1 MIIEHFKNTDKYQ
14 DIVNNYDIFVPD
26 QFVSEK
32 EKNSPDWVKSTL
44 DYYATIAHSQ
54 YWNNEKIKKNYDLL
68 NGILHRD
75 DYFTEDYEKLVE
87 FLDESTSVE
96 LPDYVKHYPMMN
108 PPINTLVGEII
119 QRPDNARF
127 KAVDEYSFNE
137 FMRAKTELLSSIFL
151 NRLED
156 IMMTKAKQLGL
167 TDQKQALQEQMKQ
180 ISEKLNS
187 SDQMMQEQGA
197 TPSSEELQKLQQE
210 AEQINQQIQEL
221 DQKIQ
226 ELRPKDLE
234 KVSNKTYQSTAEQ
247 WANLKLEQL
256 KRHFNIKD
264 KSQEGFLD
272 FLTAA
277 REFHHIYINHSKL
290 GVGYD
295 VVNPRNVF
303 FLTEPNPRYTTDCYV
318 IGRIESM
325 ELSRIIERFN
335 LTMDEIEYL
344 REHRDD
350 YIRNPSAD
358 INIFENSKTG
368 YDSVHYSTYNPARLN
383 KEIQIRGELEQE
395 QLLDTYD
402 PAGNRYSPDGYL
414 GYETRNQRYTVIV
427 SYFKSKR
434 KIGKATFIDD
444 DGFEQLEIVDENFEY
459 DKKDPRIKVEWEYV
473 NEWWEGVRIGRAV
486 YKTSPLRYIDLPP
499 IIGTFYRAKN
509 TIPKSI
515 VDHMKVYQII
525 YNICLNQLYLLLE
538 KEVGV
543 AVLLNLRQL
552 PKYKDMSD
560 ENALEK
566 TVTLMKEM
574 GIVPL
579 DDSPENMKG
588 QSSFNQSAKLDLT
601 RTAEIQS
608 RISLASWAKQ
618 QCWELLGFNPQRL
631 GAVQG
636 IDTATG
642 IQQGMAQSFAQTE
655 PITSAHEECMN
666 LVYQQ
671 LIDTA
676 QYIETQKPTST
687 ISYVDHEL
695 HDVFLQVNTEEL
707 KMRDLQIF
715 VSNRSEDKRKL
726 EELRQLS
733 MAYAQNQLHPYYSS
747 MISTSQSISDIREFL
762 KDDMQKKEKQQAEQ
776 QKMQQ
781 QQMEQQQKIAEQQQQ
796 TMKQIADDK
805 LAYDRE
811 QADLNRERD
820 VLVARIK
827 AGLEDSTT
835 EAAIQGNNEYSAM
848 LGDLDIRSRELEQR
862 RSISDNEKSI
872 KLKELEIKARDIEA
886 RREADIIKSQ
896 TALKNPV
903 SGEKK

>member
-75 DYFTEDYEKLVE
+75 DYFTEDYERLVE

-137 FMRAKTELLSSIFL
+137 FIRAKNELLNTIFL
-151 NRLED
+151 QKLED
-156 IMMTKAKQLGL
+156 IMLTKAKQLGL
-167 TDQKQALQEQMKQ
+167 TDQKEQLQQQMKDIGSQLSKSEQSQEEVTPETSQQLQDLQKQAEEIGKQ
-180 ISEKLNS
+180 I
-187 SDQMMQEQGA
+187 
-197 TPSSEELQKLQQE
+197 EELNK
-210 AEQINQQIQEL
+210 QIQDL
-221 DQKIQ
+221 K
-226 ELRPKDLE
+226 PKDLE
-234 KVSNKTYQSTAEQ
+234 KVTNKTYQSTAEQ

-272 FLTAA
+272 FLTSA
-277 REFHHIYINHSKL
+277 REFHHIYVNSSKL
-290 GVGYD
+290 GIGYD

-325 ELSRIIERFN
+325 ELSRILERFN

-358 INIFENSKTG
+358 INIFENSQTG

-434 KIGKATFIDD
+434 KIGKVNFIDD

-459 DKKDPRIKVEWEYV
+459 DKKDPRVKVEWEYV

-486 YKTSPLRYIDLPP
+486 YKVSPLRHLELPP
-499 IIGTFYRAKN
+499 MLGTFYRAKN

-552 PKYKDMSD
+552 PKYKDMTD

-601 RTAEIQS
+601 RTQEIQS

-618 QCWELLGFNPQRL
+618 QCWELLGFTPQRL

-695 HDVFLQVNTEEL
+695 HDVFLQVNTEDL

-726 EELRQLS
+726 EEIRQLS
-733 MAYAQNQLHPYYSS
+733 MAYAQNQLHPYYTTL
-747 MISTSQSISDIREFL
+747 INTSQSISDIREFL

-776 QKMQQ
+776 QQIQQQQMQQ
-781 QQMEQQQKIAEQQQQ
+781 QQQIAEQQQQ

-805 LAYDRE
+805 LAFE
-811 QADLNRERD
+811 KEEANLNRERD
-820 VLVARIK
+820 IVVARIK
-827 AGLEDSTT
+827 AGLDNPNPADSQ
-835 EAAIQGNNEYSAM
+835 EMNNKYSAM
-848 LGDLDIRSRELEQR
+848 LGDLDIRGRELEER
-862 RSISDNEKSI
+862 RSVSENQKSL
-872 KLKELEIKARDIEA
+872 KLKELELKAREIEA
-886 RREADIIKSQ
+886 KREADIIKSQ

>member
-75 DYFTEDYEKLVE
+75 DYFTEDYERLVE

-137 FMRAKTELLSSIFL
+137 FIRAKNELLNTIFL
-151 NRLED
+151 QKLED
-156 IMMTKAKQLGL
+156 IMLTKAKQLGL
-167 TDQKQALQEQMKQ
+167 TDQKEQLQQQMKDIASQLSQSEQSQEEVTPETSQELQDLQKQAEEIGKQ
-180 ISEKLNS
+180 I
-187 SDQMMQEQGA
+187 
-197 TPSSEELQKLQQE
+197 EELNK
-210 AEQINQQIQEL
+210 QIQDL
-221 DQKIQ
+221 K
-226 ELRPKDLE
+226 PKDLE
-234 KVSNKTYQSTAEQ
+234 KVTNKTYQSTAEQ

-272 FLTAA
+272 FLTSA
-277 REFHHIYINHSKL
+277 REFHHIYVNSSKL
-290 GVGYD
+290 GIGYD

-325 ELSRIIERFN
+325 ELSRILERFN

-358 INIFENSKTG
+358 INIFENSQTG

-434 KIGKATFIDD
+434 KIGKVNFIDD

-459 DKKDPRIKVEWEYV
+459 DKKDPRVKVEWEYV

-486 YKTSPLRYIDLPP
+486 YKVSPLRHLELPP
-499 IIGTFYRAKN
+499 MLGTFYRAKN

-552 PKYKDMSD
+552 PKYKDMTD

-601 RTAEIQS
+601 RTQEIQS

-618 QCWELLGFNPQRL
+618 QCWELLGFTPQRL

-695 HDVFLQVNTEEL
+695 HDVFLQVNTEDL

-726 EELRQLS
+726 EEIRQLS
-733 MAYAQNQLHPYYSS
+733 MAYAQNQLHPYYTTL
-747 MISTSQSISDIREFL
+747 INTSQSISDIREFL

-776 QKMQQ
+776 QQVQQQQMQQ
-781 QQMEQQQKIAEQQQQ
+781 QQQIAEQQQQ

-805 LAYDRE
+805 LAFE
-811 QADLNRERD
+811 KEEANLNRERD

-827 AGLEDSTT
+827 AGLDNPTPADSQET
-835 EAAIQGNNEYSAM
+835 NNKYSAM
-848 LGDLDIRSRELEQR
+848 LGDLDIRGRELEER
-862 RSISDNEKSI
+862 RSVSENQKSL
-872 KLKELEIKARDIEA
+872 KLKELELKAREIEA
-886 RREADIIKSQ
+886 KREADIIKSQ

>member
-75 DYFTEDYEKLVE
+75 DYFTEDYERLVE

-137 FMRAKTELLSSIFL
+137 FIRAKNELLNTIFL
-151 NRLED
+151 QKLED
-156 IMMTKAKQLGL
+156 IMLTKAKQLGL
-167 TDQKQALQEQMKQ
+167 TDQKEQLQQQMKDIGSQLSQSEQSQEEVTPETSQELQDLQKQAEEIGKQ
-180 ISEKLNS
+180 I
-187 SDQMMQEQGA
+187 
-197 TPSSEELQKLQQE
+197 EELNK
-210 AEQINQQIQEL
+210 QIQDL
-221 DQKIQ
+221 K
-226 ELRPKDLE
+226 PKDLE
-234 KVSNKTYQSTAEQ
+234 KVTNKTYQSTAEQ

-272 FLTAA
+272 FLTSA
-277 REFHHIYINHSKL
+277 REFHHIYVNSSKL
-290 GVGYD
+290 GIGYD

-325 ELSRIIERFN
+325 ELSRILERFN

-358 INIFENSKTG
+358 INIFENSQTG

-434 KIGKATFIDD
+434 KIGKVNFIDD

-459 DKKDPRIKVEWEYV
+459 DKKDPRVKVEWEYV

-486 YKTSPLRYIDLPP
+486 YKVSPLRHLELPP
-499 IIGTFYRAKN
+499 MLGTFYRAKN

-552 PKYKDMSD
+552 PKYKDMTD

-601 RTAEIQS
+601 RTQEIQS

-618 QCWELLGFNPQRL
+618 QCWELLGFTPQRL

-695 HDVFLQVNTEEL
+695 HDVFLQVNTEDL

-726 EELRQLS
+726 EEIRQLS
-733 MAYAQNQLHPYYSS
+733 MAYAQNQLHPYYTTL
-747 MISTSQSISDIREFL
+747 INTSQSISDIREFL

-776 QKMQQ
+776 QQVQQQQMQQ
-781 QQMEQQQKIAEQQQQ
+781 QQQIAEQQQQ

-805 LAYDRE
+805 LAFE
-811 QADLNRERD
+811 KEEANLNRERD

-827 AGLEDSTT
+827 AGLDNPTPADSQET
-835 EAAIQGNNEYSAM
+835 NNKYSAM
-848 LGDLDIRSRELEQR
+848 LGDLDIRGRELEER
-862 RSISDNEKSI
+862 RSVSENQKSL
-872 KLKELEIKARDIEA
+872 KLKELELKAREIEA
-886 RREADIIKSQ
+886 KREADIIKSQ

>member
-75 DYFTEDYEKLVE
+75 DYFTEDYERLVE

-137 FMRAKTELLSSIFL
+137 FIRAKNELLNTIFL
-151 NRLED
+151 QKLED
-156 IMMTKAKQLGL
+156 IMLTKAKQLGL
-167 TDQKQALQEQMKQ
+167 TDQKEQLQQQMKDIGSQLSKSEQSQEEVTPETSQQLQDLQKQAEEIGKQ
-180 ISEKLNS
+180 I
-187 SDQMMQEQGA
+187 
-197 TPSSEELQKLQQE
+197 EELNK
-210 AEQINQQIQEL
+210 QIQDL
-221 DQKIQ
+221 K
-226 ELRPKDLE
+226 PKDLE
-234 KVSNKTYQSTAEQ
+234 KVTNKTYQSTAEQ

-272 FLTAA
+272 FLTSA
-277 REFHHIYINHSKL
+277 REFHHIYVNSSKL
-290 GVGYD
+290 GIGYD

-325 ELSRIIERFN
+325 ELSRILERFN

-358 INIFENSKTG
+358 INIFENSQTG

-434 KIGKATFIDD
+434 KIGKVSFIDD

-459 DKKDPRIKVEWEYV
+459 DKKDPRVKVEWEYV

-486 YKTSPLRYIDLPP
+486 YKVSPLRHLELPP
-499 IIGTFYRAKN
+499 MIGTFYRAKN

-552 PKYKDMSD
+552 PKYKDMTD

-601 RTAEIQS
+601 RTQEIQS

-618 QCWELLGFNPQRL
+618 QCWELLGFTPQRL

-695 HDVFLQVNTEEL
+695 HDVFLQVNTEDL

-726 EELRQLS
+726 EEIRQLS
-733 MAYAQNQLHPYYSS
+733 MAYAQNQLHPYYTTL
-747 MISTSQSISDIREFL
+747 INTSQSISDIREFL

-776 QKMQQ
+776 QQIQQQQMQQ
-781 QQMEQQQKIAEQQQQ
+781 QQQIAEQQQQ

-805 LAYDRE
+805 LAFE
-811 QADLNRERD
+811 KEEANLNRERD
-820 VLVARIK
+820 ILVARIK
-827 AGLEDSTT
+827 AGLDNPNPADSQ
-835 EAAIQGNNEYSAM
+835 EMNNKYSAM
-848 LGDLDIRSRELEQR
+848 LGDLDIRGRELEER
-862 RSISDNEKSI
+862 RSVSENQKSL
-872 KLKELEIKARDIEA
+872 KLKELELKAREIEA
-886 RREADIIKSQ
+886 KREADIIKSQ

>member
-75 DYFTEDYEKLVE
+75 DYFTEDYERLVE

-137 FMRAKTELLSSIFL
+137 FIRAKNELLNTIFL
-151 NRLED
+151 QKLED
-156 IMMTKAKQLGL
+156 IMLTKAKQLGL
-167 TDQKQALQEQMKQ
+167 TDQKEQLQQQMKDIASQLSQSEQSQEEVTPETSQELQDLQKQAEEIGKQ
-180 ISEKLNS
+180 I
-187 SDQMMQEQGA
+187 
-197 TPSSEELQKLQQE
+197 EELNK
-210 AEQINQQIQEL
+210 QIQDL
-221 DQKIQ
+221 K
-226 ELRPKDLE
+226 PKDLE
-234 KVSNKTYQSTAEQ
+234 KVTNKTYQSTAEQ

-272 FLTAA
+272 FLTSA
-277 REFHHIYINHSKL
+277 REFHHIYVNSSKL
-290 GVGYD
+290 GIGYD

-325 ELSRIIERFN
+325 ELSRILERFN

-358 INIFENSKTG
+358 INIFENSQTG

-434 KIGKATFIDD
+434 KIGKVNFIDD

-459 DKKDPRIKVEWEYV
+459 DKKDPRVKVEWEYV
-473 NEWWEGVRIGRAV
+473 NEWWEGIRIGRAV
-486 YKTSPLRYIDLPP
+486 YKVSPLRHLELPP
-499 IIGTFYRAKN
+499 MLGTFYRAKN

-552 PKYKDMSD
+552 PKYKDMTD

-601 RTAEIQS
+601 RTQEIQS

-618 QCWELLGFNPQRL
+618 QCWELLGFTPQRL

-695 HDVFLQVNTEEL
+695 HDVFLQVNTEDL

-726 EELRQLS
+726 EEIRQLS
-733 MAYAQNQLHPYYSS
+733 MAYAQNQLHPYYTTL
-747 MISTSQSISDIREFL
+747 INTSQSISDIREFL

-776 QKMQQ
+776 QQVQQQQMQQ
-781 QQMEQQQKIAEQQQQ
+781 QQQIAEQQQQ

-805 LAYDRE
+805 LAFE
-811 QADLNRERD
+811 KEEANLNRERD

-827 AGLEDSTT
+827 AGLDNPTPADSQET
-835 EAAIQGNNEYSAM
+835 NNKYSAM
-848 LGDLDIRSRELEQR
+848 LGDLDIRGRELEER
-862 RSISDNEKSI
+862 RSVLENQKSL
-872 KLKELEIKARDIEA
+872 KLKELELKAREIEA
-886 RREADIIKSQ
+886 KREADIIKSQ

>member
-75 DYFTEDYEKLVE
+75 DYFTEDYERLVE

-137 FMRAKTELLSSIFL
+137 FIRAKNELLNTIFL
-151 NRLED
+151 QKLED
-156 IMMTKAKQLGL
+156 IMLTKAKQLGL
-167 TDQKQALQEQMKQ
+167 TDQKEQLQQQMKDIGSQLSKSEQSQEEVTPETSQQLQDLQKQAEEIGKQ
-180 ISEKLNS
+180 I
-187 SDQMMQEQGA
+187 
-197 TPSSEELQKLQQE
+197 EELNK
-210 AEQINQQIQEL
+210 QIQDL
-221 DQKIQ
+221 K
-226 ELRPKDLE
+226 PKDLE
-234 KVSNKTYQSTAEQ
+234 KVTNKTYQSTAEQ

-272 FLTAA
+272 FLTSA
-277 REFHHIYINHSKL
+277 REFHHIYVNSSKL
-290 GVGYD
+290 GIGYD

-325 ELSRIIERFN
+325 ELSRILERFN

-358 INIFENSKTG
+358 INIFENSQTG

-434 KIGKATFIDD
+434 KIGKVNFIDD

-459 DKKDPRIKVEWEYV
+459 DKKDPRVKVEWEYV

-486 YKTSPLRYIDLPP
+486 YKVSPLRHLELPP
-499 IIGTFYRAKN
+499 MIGTFYRAKN

-552 PKYKDMSD
+552 PKYKDMTD

-601 RTAEIQS
+601 RTQEIQS

-618 QCWELLGFNPQRL
+618 QCWELLGFTPQRL

-676 QYIETQKPTST
+676 QYIETQKPTSV

-695 HDVFLQVNTEEL
+695 HDVFLQVNTEDL

-726 EELRQLS
+726 EEIRQLS
-733 MAYAQNQLHPYYSS
+733 MAYAQNQLHPYYTTL
-747 MISTSQSISDIREFL
+747 INTSQSISDIREFL

-776 QKMQQ
+776 QQIQQQQMQQ
-781 QQMEQQQKIAEQQQQ
+781 QQQIAEQQQQ

-805 LAYDRE
+805 LAFE
-811 QADLNRERD
+811 KEEANLNRERD
-820 VLVARIK
+820 IVVARIK
-827 AGLEDSTT
+827 AGLDNPTPADSQET
-835 EAAIQGNNEYSAM
+835 NNKYSAM
-848 LGDLDIRSRELEQR
+848 LGDLDIRGRELEER
-862 RSISDNEKSI
+862 RSVSENQKSL
-872 KLKELEIKARDIEA
+872 KLKELELKAREIEA
-886 RREADIIKSQ
+886 KREADIIKSQ

>member
-75 DYFTEDYEKLVE
+75 DYFTEDYERLVE

-137 FMRAKTELLSSIFL
+137 FIRAKNELLNTIFL
-151 NRLED
+151 QKLED
-156 IMMTKAKQLGL
+156 IMLTKAKQLGL
-167 TDQKQALQEQMKQ
+167 TDQKEQLQQQMKDIGSQLSKSEQSQEEVTPETSQQLQDLQKQAEEIGKQ
-180 ISEKLNS
+180 I
-187 SDQMMQEQGA
+187 
-197 TPSSEELQKLQQE
+197 EELNK
-210 AEQINQQIQEL
+210 QIQDL
-221 DQKIQ
+221 K
-226 ELRPKDLE
+226 PKDLE
-234 KVSNKTYQSTAEQ
+234 KVTNKTYQSTAEQ

-272 FLTAA
+272 FLTSA
-277 REFHHIYINHSKL
+277 REFHHIYVNSSKL
-290 GVGYD
+290 GIGYD

-325 ELSRIIERFN
+325 ELSRILERFN

-358 INIFENSKTG
+358 INIFENSQTG

-434 KIGKATFIDD
+434 KIGKVNFIDD

-459 DKKDPRIKVEWEYV
+459 DKKDPRVKVEWEYV

-486 YKTSPLRYIDLPP
+486 YKVSPLRHLELPP
-499 IIGTFYRAKN
+499 MIGTFYRAKN

-552 PKYKDMSD
+552 PKYKDMTD

-601 RTAEIQS
+601 RTQEIQS

-618 QCWELLGFNPQRL
+618 QCWELLGFTPQRL

-695 HDVFLQVNTEEL
+695 HDVFLQVNTEDL

-726 EELRQLS
+726 EEIRQLS
-733 MAYAQNQLHPYYSS
+733 MAYAQNQLHPYYTTL
-747 MISTSQSISDIREFL
+747 INTSQSISDIREFL

-776 QKMQQ
+776 QQVQQQQMQQ
-781 QQMEQQQKIAEQQQQ
+781 QQQIAEQQQQ

-805 LAYDRE
+805 LAFE
-811 QADLNRERD
+811 KEEANLNRERD
-820 VLVARIK
+820 ILVARIK
-827 AGLEDSTT
+827 AGLDNPTPADSQET
-835 EAAIQGNNEYSAM
+835 NNKYSAM
-848 LGDLDIRSRELEQR
+848 LGDLDIRGRELEER
-862 RSISDNEKSI
+862 RSVSENQKSL
-872 KLKELEIKARDIEA
+872 KLKELELKAREIEA
-886 RREADIIKSQ
+886 KREADIIKSQ

>member
-75 DYFTEDYEKLVE
+75 DYFTEDYERLVE

-137 FMRAKTELLSSIFL
+137 FIRAKNELLNTIFL
-151 NRLED
+151 QKLED
-156 IMMTKAKQLGL
+156 IMLTKAKQLGL
-167 TDQKQALQEQMKQ
+167 TDQKEQLQQQMKDIGSQLSKSEQSQEEVTPETSQELQDLQKQAEEIGKQ
-180 ISEKLNS
+180 I
-187 SDQMMQEQGA
+187 
-197 TPSSEELQKLQQE
+197 EELNK
-210 AEQINQQIQEL
+210 QIQDL
-221 DQKIQ
+221 K
-226 ELRPKDLE
+226 PKDLE
-234 KVSNKTYQSTAEQ
+234 KVTNKTYQSTAEQ

-272 FLTAA
+272 FLTSA
-277 REFHHIYINHSKL
+277 REFHHIYVNSSKL
-290 GVGYD
+290 GIGYD

-325 ELSRIIERFN
+325 ELSRILERFN

-358 INIFENSKTG
+358 INIFENSQTG

-434 KIGKATFIDD
+434 KIGKVNFIDD

-459 DKKDPRIKVEWEYV
+459 DKKDPRVKV
-473 NEWWEGVRIGRAV
+473 
-486 YKTSPLRYIDLPP
+486 
-499 IIGTFYRAKN
+499 
-509 TIPKSI
+509 
-515 VDHMKVYQII
+515 
-525 YNICLNQLYLLLE
+525 
-538 KEVGV
+538 
-543 AVLLNLRQL
+543 
-552 PKYKDMSD
+552 
-560 ENALEK
+560 
-566 TVTLMKEM
+566 
-574 GIVPL
+574 
-579 DDSPENMKG
+579 
-588 QSSFNQSAKLDLT
+588 
-601 RTAEIQS
+601 
-608 RISLASWAKQ
+608 
-618 QCWELLGFNPQRL
+618 
-631 GAVQG
+631 
-636 IDTATG
+636 
-642 IQQGMAQSFAQTE
+642 
-655 PITSAHEECMN
+655 
-666 LVYQQ
+666 
-671 LIDTA
+671 
-676 QYIETQKPTST
+676 
-687 ISYVDHEL
+687 
-695 HDVFLQVNTEEL
+695 
-707 KMRDLQIF
+707 
-715 VSNRSEDKRKL
+715 
-726 EELRQLS
+726 
-733 MAYAQNQLHPYYSS
+733 
-747 MISTSQSISDIREFL
+747 
-762 KDDMQKKEKQQAEQ
+762 
-776 QKMQQ
+776 
-781 QQMEQQQKIAEQQQQ
+781 
-796 TMKQIADDK
+796 
-805 LAYDRE
+805 
-811 QADLNRERD
+811 
-820 VLVARIK
+820 
-827 AGLEDSTT
+827 
-835 EAAIQGNNEYSAM
+835 
-848 LGDLDIRSRELEQR
+848 
-862 RSISDNEKSI
+862 
-872 KLKELEIKARDIEA
+872 
-886 RREADIIKSQ
+886 
-896 TALKNPV
+896 
-903 SGEKK
+903 

>member
-75 DYFTEDYEKLVE
+75 DYFTEDYERLVE

-137 FMRAKTELLSSIFL
+137 FIRAKNELLNTIFL
-151 NRLED
+151 QKLED
-156 IMMTKAKQLGL
+156 IMLTKAKQLGL
-167 TDQKQALQEQMKQ
+167 TDQKEQLQQQMKDIGSQLSQSEQSQEEVTPETSQELQDLQKQAEEIGKQ
-180 ISEKLNS
+180 I
-187 SDQMMQEQGA
+187 
-197 TPSSEELQKLQQE
+197 EELNK
-210 AEQINQQIQEL
+210 QIQDL
-221 DQKIQ
+221 K
-226 ELRPKDLE
+226 PKDLE
-234 KVSNKTYQSTAEQ
+234 KVTNKTYQSTAEQ

-272 FLTAA
+272 FLTSA
-277 REFHHIYINHSKL
+277 REFHHIYVNSSKL
-290 GVGYD
+290 GIGYD

-325 ELSRIIERFN
+325 ELSRILERFN

-358 INIFENSKTG
+358 INIFENSQTG

-434 KIGKATFIDD
+434 KIGKVNFIDD

-459 DKKDPRIKVEWEYV
+459 DKKDPRVKVEWEYV

-486 YKTSPLRYIDLPP
+486 YKVSPLRHLELPP
-499 IIGTFYRAKN
+499 MIGTFYRAKN

-552 PKYKDMSD
+552 PKYKDMTD

-601 RTAEIQS
+601 RTQEIQS

-618 QCWELLGFNPQRL
+618 QCWELLGFTPQRL

-695 HDVFLQVNTEEL
+695 HDVFLQVNTEDL

-726 EELRQLS
+726 EEIRQLS
-733 MAYAQNQLHPYYSS
+733 MAYAQNQLHPYYTTL
-747 MISTSQSISDIREFL
+747 INTSQSISDIREFL

-776 QKMQQ
+776 QQVQQQQMQQ
-781 QQMEQQQKIAEQQQQ
+781 QQQIAEQQQQ

-805 LAYDRE
+805 LAFE
-811 QADLNRERD
+811 KEEANLNRERD
-820 VLVARIK
+820 ILVARIK
-827 AGLEDSTT
+827 AGLDNPNPADSQ
-835 EAAIQGNNEYSAM
+835 EMNNKYSAM
-848 LGDLDIRSRELEQR
+848 LGDLDIRGRELEER
-862 RSISDNEKSI
+862 RSVSENQKSL
-872 KLKELEIKARDIEA
+872 KLKELELKAREIEA
-886 RREADIIKSQ
+886 KREADIIKSQ

>member
-75 DYFTEDYEKLVE
+75 DYFTEDYERLVE

-137 FMRAKTELLSSIFL
+137 FIRAKNELLNTIFL
-151 NRLED
+151 QKLED
-156 IMMTKAKQLGL
+156 IMLTKAKQLGL
-167 TDQKQALQEQMKQ
+167 TDQKEQLQQQMKDIGSQLSKSEQSQEEVTPETSQQLQDLQKQAEEIGKQ
-180 ISEKLNS
+180 I
-187 SDQMMQEQGA
+187 
-197 TPSSEELQKLQQE
+197 EELNK
-210 AEQINQQIQEL
+210 QIQDL
-221 DQKIQ
+221 K
-226 ELRPKDLE
+226 PKDLE
-234 KVSNKTYQSTAEQ
+234 KVTNKTYQSTAEQ

-272 FLTAA
+272 FLTSA
-277 REFHHIYINHSKL
+277 REFHHIYVNSSKL
-290 GVGYD
+290 GIGYD

-325 ELSRIIERFN
+325 ELSRILERFN

-358 INIFENSKTG
+358 INIFENSQTG

-434 KIGKATFIDD
+434 KIGKVNFIDD

-459 DKKDPRIKVEWEYV
+459 DKKDPRVKVEWEYV

-486 YKTSPLRYIDLPP
+486 YKVSPLRHLELPP
-499 IIGTFYRAKN
+499 MIGTFYRAKN

-552 PKYKDMSD
+552 PKYKDMTD

-601 RTAEIQS
+601 RTQEIQS

-618 QCWELLGFNPQRL
+618 QCWELLGFTPQRL

-695 HDVFLQVNTEEL
+695 HDVFLQVNTEDL

-726 EELRQLS
+726 EEIRQLS
-733 MAYAQNQLHPYYSS
+733 MAYAQNQLHPYYTTL
-747 MISTSQSISDIREFL
+747 INTSQSISDIREFL

-776 QKMQQ
+776 QQIQQQQMQQ
-781 QQMEQQQKIAEQQQQ
+781 QQQIAEQQQQ

-805 LAYDRE
+805 LAFE
-811 QADLNRERD
+811 KEEANLNRERD
-820 VLVARIK
+820 ILVARIK
-827 AGLEDSTT
+827 AGLDNPTPADSQET
-835 EAAIQGNNEYSAM
+835 NNKYSAM
-848 LGDLDIRSRELEQR
+848 LGDLDIRGRELEER
-862 RSISDNEKSI
+862 RSVSENQKSL
-872 KLKELEIKARDIEA
+872 KLKELELKAREIEA
-886 RREADIIKSQ
+886 KREADIIKSQ

>member
-75 DYFTEDYEKLVE
+75 DYFTEDYERLVE

-137 FMRAKTELLSSIFL
+137 FIRAKNELLNTIFL
-151 NRLED
+151 QKLED
-156 IMMTKAKQLGL
+156 IMLTKAKQLGL
-167 TDQKQALQEQMKQ
+167 TDQKEQLQQQMKDIASQLSQSEQSQEEVTPETSQELQDLQKQAEEIGKQ
-180 ISEKLNS
+180 I
-187 SDQMMQEQGA
+187 
-197 TPSSEELQKLQQE
+197 EELNK
-210 AEQINQQIQEL
+210 QIQDL
-221 DQKIQ
+221 K
-226 ELRPKDLE
+226 PKDLE
-234 KVSNKTYQSTAEQ
+234 KVTNKTYQSTAEQ

-272 FLTAA
+272 FLTSA
-277 REFHHIYINHSKL
+277 REFHHIYVNSSKL
-290 GVGYD
+290 GIGYD

-325 ELSRIIERFN
+325 ELSRILERFN

-358 INIFENSKTG
+358 INIFENSQTG

-434 KIGKATFIDD
+434 KIGKVNFIDD

-459 DKKDPRIKVEWEYV
+459 DKKDPRVKVEWEYV

-486 YKTSPLRYIDLPP
+486 YKVSPLRHLELPP
-499 IIGTFYRAKN
+499 MIGTFYRAKN

-552 PKYKDMSD
+552 PKYKDMTD

-601 RTAEIQS
+601 RTQEIQS

-618 QCWELLGFNPQRL
+618 QCWELLGFTPQRL

-695 HDVFLQVNTEEL
+695 HDVFLQVNTEDL

-726 EELRQLS
+726 EEIRQLS
-733 MAYAQNQLHPYYSS
+733 MAYAQNQLHPYYTTL
-747 MISTSQSISDIREFL
+747 INTSQSISDIREFL

-776 QKMQQ
+776 QQIQQQQMQQ
-781 QQMEQQQKIAEQQQQ
+781 QQQIAEQQQQ

-805 LAYDRE
+805 LAFE
-811 QADLNRERD
+811 KEEANLNRERD
-820 VLVARIK
+820 ILVARIK
-827 AGLEDSTT
+827 AGLDNPTPADSQ
-835 EAAIQGNNEYSAM
+835 EMNNKYSAM
-848 LGDLDIRSRELEQR
+848 LGDLDIRGRELEER
-862 RSISDNEKSI
+862 RSVSENQKSL
-872 KLKELEIKARDIEA
+872 KLKELELKAREIEA
-886 RREADIIKSQ
+886 KREADIIKSQ